1 GDDMLDAGCARRG
14 YAHDRRRDQRVFS
27 ARNVTTDARH
37 RDQLLAKP
45 YSGLDLGLEFPHA
58 FPLAPRKFSH
68 LPMRVAE
75 ILLESFREAL
85 IAAHVSVFTPPPA
98 SALSAFKGSFRGELG
113 INADAAPT
121 RNHGVGFRKSGR
133 RSRSG
138 RRRAVRSLRA
148 GWTAIS
154 ARRTWL
160 GARK

>member
-1 GDDMLDAGCARRG
+1 MSDTP
-14 YAHDRRRDQRVFS
+14 
-27 ARNVTTDARH
+27 NW
-37 RDQLLAKP
+37 
-45 YSGLDLGLEFPHA
+45 
-58 FPLAPRKFSH
+58 
-68 LPMRVAE
+68 
-75 ILLESFREAL
+75 EAI

-160 GARK
+160 GARKVSGPQMFRNHAKSGRHFKGHFPK